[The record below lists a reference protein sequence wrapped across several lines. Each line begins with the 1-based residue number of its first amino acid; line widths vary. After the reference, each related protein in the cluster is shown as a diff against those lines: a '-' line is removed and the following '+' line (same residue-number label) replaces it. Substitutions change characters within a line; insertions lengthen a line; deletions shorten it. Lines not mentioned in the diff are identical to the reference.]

1 MKKILVTFII
11 FISAACAFTQESNF
25 GNWLIYIGSKKI
37 NSKLN
42 LHHEI
47 QHRNYNALGD
57 LEQLLIR
64 TGLGYNFSENNNNL
78 LFGYGFI
85 ASENYN
91 LSGEKVGLK
100 EHRIFQQFVTKQNS
114 GRFFWSHRYRFE
126 QRFIEDN
133 YKMRLRYFLNLRI
146 PLNAASIGPGAFY
159 VSAYD
164 EIFMDVNKATAFDR
178 NRLYGGVGY
187 QVNKSLKL
195 EMGYMNQFFSSFNR
209 DQFNI
214 FLFSKF

>member
-1 MKKILVTFII
+1 MKKVLII
-11 FISAACAFTQESNF
+11 FIVLISASSAFAQESNL

-64 TGLGYNFSENNNNL
+64 TGLGYNLSENNNNL

-91 LSGEKVGLK
+91 VSGEKIGLK
-100 EHRIFQQFVTKQNS
+100 EHRIFQQFVTKQNA

-133 YKMRLRYFLNLRI
+133 YRMRLRYFLNLRI
-146 PLNAASIGPGAFY
+146 PLNTTSIEPGSIY

-164 EIFMDVNKATAFDR
+164 EIFMDVNKDTAFDR

>member
-11 FISAACAFTQESNF
+11 FISVSSAFAQESNF

-85 ASENYN
+85 ASEIYN